1 MKFQEESFAYVVGV
15 DVSKAKLDIA
25 LPTESLTIENNPQA
39 IQQLVNRIKADS
51 VIVVLEATGGYESQ
65 LVQVLHDHEIALA
78 VVNPRRVR
86 DFAKAIGVDAK
97 TDPIDARVIAYYGE
111 VAKPA
116 PQLPKSDEAKKLVAL
131 VERRRQLQ
139 GFIGQEKNRLQQLD
153 DVEIKKL
160 IQKSLEW
167 LKKQLNT
174 VDKRLAKAIKQLA
187 AGDQRKIE
195 ILASAKGIGPVTI
208 ATFLAELPEL
218 GELNRNEIAKLV
230 GVAPM
235 NNDSGQKPRKRKTL
249 GGRSYVRRVLYMA
262 TLTATRFNPTIRK
275 FYQHLLAEGKEKK
288 VALVAAMRKFL
299 TILNSLIKKD
309 ELWQTSA

>member
-1 MKFQEESFAYVVGV
+1 MKSIKSRESFDYVIGV

-25 LPTESLTIENNPQA
+25 LPEESLEIANNTKA
-39 IQQLVNRIKADS
+39 IQQLADRIKTDS
-51 VIVVLEATGGYESQ
+51 VIVVMEATGGYESQ
-65 LVQVLHDHEIALA
+65 LVQVLHNNSIALA

-86 DFAKAIGVDAK
+86 DFAKGIGIDAK
-97 TDPIDARVIAYYGE
+97 TDPIDAGVIAYYGE

-116 PQLPKSDEAKKLVAL
+116 PQPAKSQEEKKLVAL

-139 GFIGQEKNRLQQLD
+139 GFIGQEMNRSHQVD
-153 DVEIKKL
+153 DVEIKKF

-167 LKKQLNT
+167 LKKQLNI
-174 VDKRLAKAIKQLA
+174 VDKRIAKAIKQFA

-195 ILASAKGIGPVTI
+195 ILDSAKGIGPVAI

-218 GELNRNEIAKLV
+218 GELSRSEIAKLV

-235 NNDSGQKPRKRKTL
+235 NNDSGQKPRKRKTV

-299 TILNSLIKKD
+299 TILNALIKKD
-309 ELWQTSA
+309 ELWKT

>member
-1 MKFQEESFAYVVGV
+1 MKARESFTCVVGV
-15 DVSKAKLDIA
+15 DVSKAKLDVA
-25 LPTESLTIENNPQA
+25 LHEKSLTIENNTKA
-39 IQQLVNRIKADS
+39 IRQLINRIKADS
-51 VIVVLEATGGYESQ
+51 VIVVMEATGGYENQ
-65 LVQVLHDHEIALA
+65 LVQMLHDHEIALA

-86 DFAKAIGVDAK
+86 DFANAIGMDAK

-116 PQLPKSDEAKKLVAL
+116 PQPAKSEQAKKLRAL

-139 GFIGQEKNRLQQLD
+139 GHIGQETNRVQQVD
-153 DVEIKKL
+153 DIEIKKL

-167 LKKQLNT
+167 LKKQLKSL
-174 VDKRLAKAIKQLA
+174 DKRLAKATKQLA
-187 AGDQRKIE
+187 AEQRKIE
-195 ILASAKGIGPVTI
+195 ILESAKGIGPVAI
-208 ATFLAELPEL
+208 STFLAELPEL
-218 GELNRNEIAKLV
+218 GALNRNEIAKLV

-235 NNDSGQKPRKRKTL
+235 NNDSGQKPKKRKTI

-262 TLTATRFNPTIRK
+262 TLSATRFNPTIRK

-309 ELWQTSA
+309 ELWKTSP

>member
-1 MKFQEESFAYVVGV
+1 MKARESFACVVGV
-15 DVSKAKLDIA
+15 DVSKAKLDVA
-25 LPTESLTIENNPQA
+25 LANESFTIENTTKA
-39 IQQLVNRIKADS
+39 IQQLADRIKSDS
-51 VIVVLEATGGYESQ
+51 VIVVLEATGGYENK

-86 DFAKAIGVDAK
+86 DFAKAIGMDAK
-97 TDPIDARVIAYYGE
+97 TDPIDAGVIAYYGE
-111 VAKPA
+111 VAKPS
-116 PQLPKSDEAKKLVAL
+116 PQPPKSDEAKKLGAL

-139 GFIGQEKNRLQQLD
+139 GHIGQEANRLQQVD
-153 DVEIKKL
+153 DLEIKKL

-167 LKKQLNT
+167 LKKQLKR
-174 VDKRLAKAIKQLA
+174 VDQRLAKATKQLA
-187 AGDQRKIE
+187 TDQRKIE
-195 ILASAKGIGPVTI
+195 ILESAKGIGPVAI
-208 ATFLAELPEL
+208 STFLAELPEL

-235 NNDSGQKPRKRKTL
+235 NNDSGQKPRKRKTM

-262 TLTATRFNPTIRK
+262 TLSATRFNPTIRK

-309 ELWQTSA
+309 ELWKTSP

>member
-1 MKFQEESFAYVVGV
+1 MKLKCRESFDYVIGV

-25 LPTESLTIENNPQA
+25 LPTESLEIANNAKA
-39 IQQLVNRIKADS
+39 IQQLVDRIKTDS
-51 VIVVLEATGGYESQ
+51 VIVVMEATGGYENQ
-65 LVQVLHDHEIALA
+65 LVQVLHKNSIALT

-86 DFAKAIGVDAK
+86 DFAKSLGMDAK
-97 TDPIDARVIAYYGE
+97 TDPIDAGVIAYYGE

-116 PQLPKSDEAKKLVAL
+116 PQRAKSKEAKKIVAL

-139 GFIGQEKNRLQQLD
+139 GFIGQEMNRLHQVD
-153 DVEIKKL
+153 DVEIKKFL
-160 IQKSLEW
+160 QKSLEW
-167 LKKQLNT
+167 LKKQLNI
-174 VDKRLAKAIKQLA
+174 VDKRLAKALKQLA

-195 ILASAKGIGPVTI
+195 ILDSAKGIGPVAI

-218 GELNRNEIAKLV
+218 GELSRSEIAKLV

-235 NNDSGQKPRKRKTL
+235 NNDSGQKPRKRKTM

-299 TILNSLIKKD
+299 TILNTLIKKD
-309 ELWQTSA
+309 ELWKT